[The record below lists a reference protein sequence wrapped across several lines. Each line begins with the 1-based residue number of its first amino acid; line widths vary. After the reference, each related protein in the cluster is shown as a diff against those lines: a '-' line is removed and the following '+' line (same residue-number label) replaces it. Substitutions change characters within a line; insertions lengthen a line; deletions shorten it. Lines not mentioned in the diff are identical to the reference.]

1 MRKKN
6 RDKRLVKNR
15 RPISLVNVDVK
26 LISKIIASCLKSVIS
41 TIANENQVAY
51 VSNRFIGESGRLISD
66 VLEITNSLDIEGLL
80 MTVDRKKD
88 L

>member
-1 MRKKN
+1 M
-6 RDKRLVKNR
+6 
-15 RPISLVNVDVK
+15 K
-26 LISKIIASCLKSVIS
+26 LISKILPSCLKSVIS

-66 VLEITNSLDIEGLL
+66 VLGITNSLDIEGLL

-88 L
+88 LWFC